1 MLYKIFA
8 VASIIIRNFYLPNP
22 FECFGD
28 KAIWIN
34 FIAEPIIHAVSFGL
48 VGLVYAKGSAPTLG
62 SFLYLLTYC
71 AITGILL
78 LMSIFSFAWW
88 WILTIIFI
96 AILLVVGIRLLGEK
110 ISRIFSI

>member
-1 MLYKIFA
+1 MLYTIFA
-8 VASIIIRNFYLPNP
+8 VASIIIRNFFLPNP

-34 FIAEPIIHAVSFGL
+34 FIAEPFIQTVSFGL
-48 VGLVYAKGSAPTLG
+48 VGLVYVRGSAPALG

-88 WILTIIFI
+88 WILTLILI

-110 ISRIFSI
+110 ISRFFSI